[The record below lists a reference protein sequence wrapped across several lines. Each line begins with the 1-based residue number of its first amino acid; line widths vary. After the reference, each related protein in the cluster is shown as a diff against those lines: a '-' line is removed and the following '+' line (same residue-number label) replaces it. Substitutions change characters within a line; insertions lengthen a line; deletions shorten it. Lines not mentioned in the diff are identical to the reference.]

1 MSVSR
6 KLSIVTSTTCG
17 DFWSAVTILSNI
29 SSVTPVCQKKVIAW
43 IVVQIVFKNVP
54 GPKATVVMLELY
66 GSASKIVQYSS

>member
-1 MSVSR
+1 MWRLLERSDD
-6 KLSIVTSTTCG
+6 SIQHLERHAC
-17 DFWSAVTILSNI
+17 L
-29 SSVTPVCQKKVIAW
+29 PKKVIAW